1 MNIPDPGLIYD
12 LTTGVFRSP
21 VVRLALQLDWF
32 LQNTSLDTIHMLHP
46 NELRINLLGPPQLT
60 WRGDPFDATRR
71 QVRGL
76 LFYLAHVAAPAPRQ
90 RRAGRRN
97 RVRPAGAGAN
107 GWRTPRRPRPTVR

>member
-1 MNIPDPGLIYD
+1 MSTPDPGLIYD

-46 NELRINLLGPPQLT
+46 SELRINLLGPPQLT

-71 QVRGL
+71 QGRGL
-76 LFYLAHVAAPAPRQ
+76 LFYLAHAAAPARASDELDAAIEYARRALARTAGG
-90 RRAGRRN
+90 RRAGR
-97 RVRPAGAGAN
+97 G
-107 GWRTPRRPRPTVR
+107 RR